1 MLQGNH
7 VRWLW
12 CFRALQSHCCVS
24 WCEVNILHGNTMFVL
39 NFNFATHVLYLLT
52 RLSCILFR
60 RLLESRTSC
69 LNAVWS
75 LDSTVML
82 RKYLGAGDVVVSIL
96 LRVARTVAR
105 REAVAYSFAS
115 PLGALHCLQ
124 ALKQHSS
131 QLVWFRYVFVIFSR
145 YSYLNTLRKMWHCFC
160 ELSFCFLN
168 SMNNNCTSA
177 YYLLNITVWQY
188 WRKWPSICCW

>member
-1 MLQGNH
+1 M
-7 VRWLW
+7 
-12 CFRALQSHCCVS
+12 
-24 WCEVNILHGNTMFVL
+24 HGNTMFVL

-145 YSYLNTLRKMWHCFC
+145 YSYLNTLRKM
-160 ELSFCFLN
+160 
-168 SMNNNCTSA
+168 
-177 YYLLNITVWQY
+177 
-188 WRKWPSICCW
+188 